1 MSNIFRRI
9 NDIINSNINDL
20 LDRIEDPERMIK
32 QIIREMEE
40 NIARCRDD
48 VIGAIASEKQLLRE
62 LEQQRKQA
70 EDWQAR
76 AEQAMQ
82 AEREDLARTALARKK
97 EIERIVG
104 NLEPA
109 WSAARNTSERLKEQL
124 RKLEDKL
131 DEAKR
136 KRTTLAAR
144 QRAAEARQQ
153 MDGTLRH
160 FESGLDAQK
169 RFERM
174 EDRVA
179 EIEAHIDA
187 AAELDQNAS
196 ALEKEFLKLEVD
208 NDVEVELAALRMKIK
223 K

>member
-1 MSNIFRRI
+1 MSIFSRF
-9 NDIINSNINDL
+9 NDIINSNLNDL

-62 LEQQRKQA
+62 LEQHRQHA
-70 EDWQAR
+70 EDWQAK
-76 AEQAMQ
+76 AEQAML
-82 AEREDLARTALARKK
+82 AGREDLARTALARKK
-97 EIERIVG
+97 EFARIID

-109 WSAARNTSERLKEQL
+109 WGSARNTSERLKEQL

-131 DEAKR
+131 EEAKR
-136 KRTTLAAR
+136 KRTTLTVR
-144 QRAAEARQQ
+144 QRAAEARQK

-160 FESGLDAQK
+160 FENGLDTQK
-169 RFERM
+169 RFDRM
-174 EDRVA
+174 EDRVS
-179 EIEAHIDA
+179 EIEARADA
-187 AAELDQNAS
+187 AAELDRNAS
-196 ALEKEFLKLEVD
+196 VLEKEFLKLEVD
-208 NDVEVELAALRMKIK
+208 NEVEAELAALRIKIK